1 MKINTKPVSTADRDW
16 SDLKI
21 LVVRYLNEAGPDG
34 ATDIMHLVKEW
45 LNDAA
50 ISLPD
55 DDEKEEAFNDY
66 SLSVEVMEV
75 CMSAM
80 ELKYGVENYET
91 AHEQRV
97 EALKRF
103 KLFADKLR
111 A

>member
-1 MKINTKPVSTADRDW
+1 MKTNTKPVSTADRDW
-16 SDLKI
+16 SDLKF
-21 LVVRYLNEAGPDG
+21 LVNRYLNEAGPDG
-34 ATDIMHLVKEW
+34 ATDIMNLVKEW

-55 DDEKEEAFNDY
+55 DEEKEEAFNDY
-66 SLSVEVMEV
+66 SLSVEVMEA

-97 EALKRF
+97 QALKRF
-103 KLFADKLR
+103 KLFAEKLR

>member
-1 MKINTKPVSTADRDW
+1 MSAQPQTTADRDW
-16 SDLKI
+16 HDLKI
-21 LVVRYLNEAGPDG
+21 LVPHYLNETGPDG
-34 ATDIMHLVKEW
+34 ATDIMNLVKEW

-55 DDEKEEAFNDY
+55 DDENEEAFSDY
-66 SLSVEVMEV
+66 SMSVDVIEA
-75 CMSAM
+75 CMCAM